1 VLAQAAN
8 LDLAL
13 ATDQKGCGANADA
26 SVFAG
31 YNCVGVL
38 NHQFTAWQRQKMIDS
53 TREGGYQ

>member
-1 VLAQAAN
+1 

-13 ATDQKGCGANADA
+13 ATDQKGRGANADA